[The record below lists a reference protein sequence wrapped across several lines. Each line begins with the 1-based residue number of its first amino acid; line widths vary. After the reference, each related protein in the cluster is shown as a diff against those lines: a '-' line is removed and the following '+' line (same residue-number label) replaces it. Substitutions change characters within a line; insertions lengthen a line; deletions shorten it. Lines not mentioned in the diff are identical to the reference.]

1 MMKNF
6 RIIKTVP
13 LTLLMLFLSGCDP
26 MTEPTSRISKSP
38 FGTMPDGQAV
48 TAYRLE
54 NRLGSQIEIIDL
66 GGIITSLVTADKNG
80 NFNDIVLGLDTPAQY
95 ITDSPYFGAIVGRY
109 ANRIANGNFSI
120 DDIEYSLATNN
131 GPNALHGGIIGF
143 DKKIW
148 NVDETFENDTSAGIR
163 LSLTSPD
170 GDEGYPGT
178 LLTQVEYI
186 FDNENQLTINYTA
199 TTDKTTVINLSQ
211 HTYFNL
217 NGHASGSIEGL
228 ELMLNA
234 SHYTPID
241 QTLIPTGEIAPVE
254 NTPMDFRNAKPIGR
268 DINNDF
274 EQLQFGGGYDHNW
287 ALDKETENDISLAAR
302 VVSPKSGRMLEV
314 YTDQPGI
321 QFYTGNFLENGR
333 QGKNGTSYD
342 YRGGFCLETQHFPD
356 SPNHDNFPST
366 LLKPDE
372 VFSSTTIF
380 KFSLSE

>member
-1 MMKNF
+1 MQ
-6 RIIKTVP
+6 
-13 LTLLMLFLSGCDP
+13 
-26 MTEPTSRISKSP
+26 EPTSRISISP
-38 FGTMPDGQAV
+38 FGTMPDGQPV
-48 TAYRLE
+48 TSYMIE

-66 GGIITSLVTADKNG
+66 GGIITSLVVADKNG
-80 NFNDIVLGLDTPAQY
+80 DFSDIVLGLDAPQQY
-95 ITDSPYFGAIVGRY
+95 INDSPYFGAIVGRY
-109 ANRIANGNFSI
+109 ANRIANGKFTI
-120 DDIEYSLATNN
+120 DGNEYSLATNN
-131 GPNALHGGIIGF
+131 GPNALHGGIVGF

-148 NVDETFENDTSAGIR
+148 KAETFENDTSAGIK

-178 LLTQVEYI
+178 LLAQVEYI
-186 FDNENQLTINYTA
+186 FDDKNQLTINYSA
-199 TTDKTTVINLSQ
+199 TTDKATVLNLSQ

-217 NGHASGSIEGL
+217 DGHASGSIESL

-234 SHYTPID
+234 SRYTPVD
-241 QTLIPTGEIAPVE
+241 QTLIPTGKITPVE
-254 NTPMDFRNAKPIGR
+254 NTPMDFRIPKPIGQ

-287 ALDKETENDISLAAR
+287 ALDKTGENGVSLAAR

-333 QGKNGTSYD
+333 QGKNGTSYG

-366 LLKPDE
+366 LLKPGE
-372 VFSSTTIF
+372 EFSSTTIF
-380 KFSLSE
+380 KFSLSD